1 MNHAIRA
8 HDVMIT
14 DFCDAL
20 CYIEHNCES
29 YNLKTM
35 SENEGHRCELKNAT
49 HEGNKNDLEENPD
62 YVYRGIKVTMI
73 ARMM

>member
-1 MNHAIRA
+1 
-8 HDVMIT
+8 
-14 DFCDAL
+14 
-20 CYIEHNCES
+20 
-29 YNLKTM
+29 M

-73 ARMM
+73 ARMMWNTCGISF